1 MSTVPPSG
9 ASTRAAALA
18 SLSANSTVMGCSP
31 TLPRTPSVPK
41 NLRPIELFSLER
53 RRRDA
58 HRVERGGHV
67 VGAHDTRSVENRNGG
82 QCDAARSSI
91 IDRAAGELRQH
102 GLARQPHGDRCAE
115 TIQPSEMFE
124 QCQVVSRGLAEA
136 ETGIYHDARAVDAG
150 FPASGDA

>member
-41 NLRPIELFSLER
+41 NLRPIEALSLSDC
-53 RRRDA
+53 RRDA

-67 VGAHDTRSVENRNGG
+67 VGAHDTRSMENRNGS
-82 QCDAARSSI
+82 QCDAARNSV
-91 IDRAAGELRQH
+91 IDRAPRELREH
-102 GLARQPHGDRCAE
+102 GFAGQAHGD
-115 TIQPSEMFE
+115 
-124 QCQVVSRGLAEA
+124 
-136 ETGIYHDARAVDAG
+136 HRAQ
-150 FPASGDA
+150 